1 MARRT
6 MSVSVDD
13 KLYDASK
20 QLLEGLG
27 MNMTTAVNVFL
38 TMCLQ
43 CDGLP
48 FEVTYRKFNE
58 DTQKVIADADRGID
72 LSRPY
77 TNTDEL
83 MEALNA

>member
-20 QLLEGLG
+20 QLIEGLG
-27 MNMTTAVNVFL
+27 MNMTTAVNIFL

-58 DTQKVIADADRGID
+58 DTQKVISDAEQGIG

-77 TNTDEL
+77 ATTEEL

>member
-1 MARRT
+1 MAKRT
-6 MSVSVDD
+6 VSVSVDD
-13 KLYDASK
+13 KLYNSSK

-27 MNMTTAVNVFL
+27 LNMTTAVNVFL

-58 DTQKVIADADRGID
+58 DTQKVIADADLGIG

-77 TNTDEL
+77 ASTEEL

>member
-13 KLYDASK
+13 KLYNASK

-27 MNMTTAVNVFL
+27 LNMTTAVNIFL

-43 CDGLP
+43 SDGLP
-48 FEVTYRKFNE
+48 FEVTYRKFNGKTE
-58 DTQKVIADADRGID
+58 QVIQDADTGAG
-72 LSRPY
+72 LSMPY
-77 TNTDEL
+77 SNTDDL
-83 MEALNA
+83 LEALNA